1 MAHNDRNS
9 SLSHNVRSHQEAQML
24 NNMAQGSNDYNN
36 VHSQAHMS
44 NGHIR

>member
-1 MAHNDRNS
+1 MIENMAQGSNDYN
-9 SLSHNVRSHQEAQML
+9 NVQSQAQII